1 MPDNGLAESDLV
13 ALEHPMSELKLA
25 SVDKVSLIAQKDFSA
40 SYFKPLRPLV
50 IQDLAKS
57 WPASEKWTPDFFREK
72 HGNKRVKIYDDSFV
86 AAGKHYMSRLKTI
99 SMREYIDLVMTSSQ
113 DLRMFLYN
121 IKSEI
126 PELVDDII
134 FPSLID
140 GLSRN
145 FVFMFFGCKGSV
157 TQMHFDIDMSHVFHT
172 GMYGEKT
179 VYLFPYDQGENLH
192 RYPFTCR
199 SYVDVERPDFQQYP
213 GLKDAQGYKVELEPG
228 ETLYIPSGYWHHF
241 VYDEPGYSV
250 SLRCSNRTWP
260 GKLRGYYN
268 LFIMSP
274 IDRLMNMISPQSW
287 FDWKEQQA
295 LKTF

>member
-1 MPDNGLAESDLV
+1 
-13 ALEHPMSELKLA
+13 MSELELA
-25 SVDKVSLIAQKDFSA
+25 PVDKISFIGQKDFSN

-50 IQDLAKS
+50 IQGLAKS
-57 WPASEKWTPDFFREK
+57 WPASTKWTPDFFRDQ
-72 HGNKRVKIYDDSFV
+72 HGSKQVKVYDISFV
-86 AAGKHYMSRLKTI
+86 EAGKHYMSRLKTI
-99 SMREYIDLVMTSSQ
+99 SLREYIDLVMTSSQ

-134 FPSLID
+134 FPSLVD

-172 GMYGEKT
+172 AIQGRKT
-179 VYLFPYDQGENLH
+179 ISLFPYEQGKNLH

-199 SYVDVERPDFQQYP
+199 SYVDIHRPDYGRFP
-213 GLKDAQGYKVELEPG
+213 GLKNIQGYQVVLEQG

-241 VYDEPGYSV
+241 VYDEPAYAV
-250 SLRCSNRTWP
+250 SLRCSARTWR
-260 GKLRGYYN
+260 GKLHGYYN
-268 LFIMSP
+268 LFVMSP
-274 IDRLMNMISPQSW
+274 IDRLMNIISPQGW

-295 LKTF
+295 LKIH

>member
-1 MPDNGLAESDLV
+1 MTE
-13 ALEHPMSELKLA
+13 LELST
-25 SVDKVSLIAQKDFSA
+25 VDKVSLIEQKDFSD

-57 WPASEKWTPDFFREK
+57 WPASKKWSPDFFREQY
-72 HGNKRVKIYDDSFV
+72 GNKQVKVYDDSFV
-86 AAGKHYMSRLKTI
+86 AAGKHYMSKLKTI
-99 SMREYIDLVMTSSQ
+99 SLKQYIDTIMTSSQ
-113 DLRMFLYN
+113 NLRMFLYN

-134 FPSLID
+134 FPTLIN

-172 GMYGEKT
+172 AMYGKKT
-179 VYLFPYDQGENLH
+179 VYLFPYEQGKNLH

-199 SYVDVERPDFQQYP
+199 SYVDVERPDFEQYP
-213 GLKDAQGYKVELEPG
+213 GLKHAQGYKVELEPG

-250 SLRCSNRTWP
+250 SLRCTNSTWQ
-260 GKLRGYYN
+260 GKLLGFYN
-268 LFIMSP
+268 LLVMSP
-274 IDRLMNMISPQSW
+274 IDRLMNIISPQGW
-287 FDWKEQQA
+287 FDWKEGQA
-295 LKTF
+295 LKAH